1 MVNAD
6 AVKEPFP
13 LSERGEGPIGSMFPV
28 YVPGKLYTLYV
39 MQWSSIPERIRRM
52 SGAPVFLLGV
62 LCTPEELRVDVLY
75 QEEVV
80 QVWLSSGGGFVNAWL
95 EAIEKVNDS

>member
-13 LSERGEGPIGSMFPV
+13 LAERGEGPIGSMFPV

-39 MQWSSIPERIRRM
+39 MQWSSIPARIRRM
-52 SGAPVFLLGV
+52 NGAPVFLLGV
-62 LCTPEELRVDVLY
+62 LCTPDELGVDVLY

-80 QVWLSSGGGFVNAWL
+80 RVWLSGGVGSIEAWL

>member
-1 MVNAD
+1 MINDSAD
-6 AVKEPFP
+6 EGLFP
-13 LSERGEGPIGSMFPV
+13 LAERGEGPIGSMFPV

-39 MQWSSIPERIRRM
+39 MQWPSIPERIRRM

-62 LCTPEELRVDVLY
+62 LCTQKEMRVDVLY

>member
-1 MVNAD
+1 MINDSAD
-6 AVKEPFP
+6 EGLFP
-13 LSERGEGPIGSMFPV
+13 LAERGEGPIGSMFPV
-28 YVPGKLYTLYV
+28 YVPGRLYTLYV

-52 SGAPVFLLGV
+52 NGAMVFLLDV

-80 QVWLSSGGGFVNAWL
+80 QVWLSGGVGSIEAWL
-95 EAIEKVNDS
+95 QAIEEANDS